1 MVIAILLAE
10 SWARSMIAFVRS
22 LGSIGL
28 LIMGVL
34 DSSFLFLP
42 FGNDL
47 LLILMVSSARDSY
60 KWILYVVMSTLGSV
74 IGVLLIDLVS
84 RKMGEESLERFVK
97 PDKLKRLKAKI
108 EEKGGWA
115 VFIATLIPPPFP
127 FTAVV
132 ITASVLQCSRAK
144 VLVAVLFG
152 RLLRFTIEAM
162 LALYFGRHL
171 LRLMDSQIIDY
182 FVYSFIVVAIIGSIF
197 SIRKWLSGR
206 QERSS
211 IQTSESQ

>member
-1 MVIAILLAE
+1 MVIAVLLAE

-47 LLILMVSSARDSY
+47 LLILMVSSARGSY
-60 KWILYVVMSTLGSV
+60 RWILYVTMSTLGSV

-84 RKMGEESLERFVK
+84 RKMGEEGLERFVK
-97 PDKLKRLKAKI
+97 PDRLKRLKAKI

-132 ITASVLQCSRAK
+132 ITASVLQCSRTK
-144 VLVAVLFG
+144 VLVAALFG
-152 RLLRFTIEAM
+152 RLLRFTIESM

-171 LRLMDSQIIDY
+171 LRLMDS
-182 FVYSFIVVAIIGSIF
+182 
-197 SIRKWLSGR
+197 
-206 QERSS
+206 
-211 IQTSESQ
+211 